1 MSFFNFWRNKKKE
14 IPEKKM
20 NTALPQNEKKTTWK
34 AITLYVEADFR
45 DFQLVS
51 IITSAIAANDD
62 PKSEFV
68 VKKIVQI
75 NPRVKEIA
83 LIMAS
88 VATGDEA
95 QKYYVVKNIK
105 EKED

>member
-1 MSFFNFWRNKKKE
+1 MSFLNFWRNTKKE

-20 NTALPQNEKKTTWK
+20 NTAFPQKDQKTTWK
-34 AITLYVEADFR
+34 AIPLYIEADFR

-51 IITSAIAANDD
+51 IITSAIAANDY

-68 VKKIVQI
+68 VKKIVQA

-88 VATGDEA
+88 IATEDET
-95 QKYYVVKNIK
+95 QKYYVIKNIK